1 MHASASAILSL
12 IATAFTGV
20 VFVMAVSEARSV
32 EHGQDPITNQVR
44 AALRR
49 YPRFTY
55 VVAVTIGMLMGHLFW
70 T

>member
-1 MHASASAILSL
+1 MQVTANAVLSL
-12 IATAFTGV
+12 IATGFTGV
-20 VFVMAVSEARSV
+20 VFVMAVSEARAV
-32 EHGQDPITNQVR
+32 GRGEDPVTNQVR

-70 T
+70 S